1 MQFVVHFIVELCI
14 CSNDD
19 LNFTSQMQS
28 TESTGTFGGI
38 HRKKKRQR
46 KITSQK
52 PFKLRTEVCAIS
64 GIYAHHKILLIEWPY

>member
-1 MQFVVHFIVELCI
+1 MKSVFHFIVELCI

-19 LNFTSQMQS
+19 LNFTSSQMQS

-38 HRKKKRQR
+38 HMKRRQR

-52 PFKLRTEVCAIS
+52 PFKLRTEVCAIG
-64 GIYAHHKILLIEWPY
+64 GIDAHHIILLIEWPY